1 MKFPRPPKN
10 VEFGGNLCL
19 YLRKFANATP
29 GFVLLL
35 AIAVSCR
42 VRRDCVFRT
51 QISDF
56 SSFFVFFGPKVRI
69 LRTNK
74 LYKNI
79 KLEHSETVY
88 LYINYWWE
96 PIS

>member
-56 SSFFVFFGPKVRI
+56 FQFFFWTKSKDLG
-69 LRTNK
+69 TNK